1 MSTPNPNPLKVFR
14 VNPSGGIMRQIGSQI
29 RETLEDAGYT
39 IINQGPEGIILEEAD
54 GKRELWVERDDF
66 AGYVVE
72 VNGVGY
78 EFVRDVSAEDA

>member
-1 MSTPNPNPLKVFR
+1 MIIEEEN
-14 VNPSGGIMRQIGSQI
+14 MRQIGSQI

-66 AGYVVE
+66 AGYVVD

-78 EFVRDVSAEDA
+78 EFVRDVSAKDA